1 MRLDHLLSRE
11 KTQREIRGFIPRS
24 MPSPAMELVK
34 EEPQGSQE
42 LRNVFQSLC
51 IIFRVRRLPT
61 ASRATRPPRTLTTV
75 YEGRDLK
82 DQIISV
88 QSGEQSLEKKK
99 IGLRRNRRKIKRR
112 RAQGGCQGTIRRRR
126 TWQAAKSYEEPQA
139 GIDS

>member
-11 KTQREIRGFIPRS
+11 KTRREIGGFIPRS

-34 EEPQGSQE
+34 EEPLGSQRFA
-42 LRNVFQSLC
+42 LCVQLC
-51 IIFRVRRLPT
+51 IIFRVRRMW
-61 ASRATRPPRTLTTV
+61 RARGESPRTLTTV
-75 YEGRDLK
+75 YEGRDLRRS
-82 DQIISV
+82 DHFCSV
-88 QSGEQSLEKKK
+88 QREIAGGKKE

-139 GIDS
+139 GRDS

>member
-51 IIFRVRRLPT
+51 IIFRVRRLST

-88 QSGEQSLEKKK
+88 QEGGESRLSEKKRMVLGESTK
-99 IGLRRNRRKIKRR
+99 NQANKSTGRMPRHHTPKKDVASCDKLR
-112 RAQGGCQGTIRRRR
+112 G
-126 TWQAAKSYEEPQA
+126 AASRH
-139 GIDS
+139 